1 MKLGFFCSLSSSS
14 PQGSEQMALAR
25 GVYESDVCRSGLCE
39 LEAPGVLCLDQVGAQ
54 AMLDSLPAL
63 FLQGGEGEAGLDPGL
78 AAVVQGQMVVL
89 DTMKRAMNILLPGPR
104 ARVRMAGDWI
114 SRALVEEQPKAF

>member
-1 MKLGFFCSLSSSS
+1 M
-14 PQGSEQMALAR
+14 
-25 GVYESDVCRSGLCE
+25 
-39 LEAPGVLCLDQVGAQ
+39 DQVGAQ

-78 AAVVQGQMVVL
+78 AAVVQDQMVVL
-89 DTMKRAMNILLPGPR
+89 GTMKRAMNILLPGPR
-104 ARVRMAGDWI
+104 ARVRMAGDGI

>member
-14 PQGSEQMALAR
+14 PQGSERMELAR

-63 FLQGGEGEAGLDPGL
+63 FLQGGEGDDRG
-78 AAVVQGQMVVL
+78 
-89 DTMKRAMNILLPGPR
+89 
-104 ARVRMAGDWI
+104 
-114 SRALVEEQPKAF
+114 

>member
-1 MKLGFFCSLSSSS
+1 MG
-14 PQGSEQMALAR
+14 
-25 GVYESDVCRSGLCE
+25 
-39 LEAPGVLCLDQVGAQ
+39 QVGAQ

-89 DTMKRAMNILLPGPR
+89 DTIKRAMNILLPGPR
-104 ARVRMAGDWI
+104 ARVRMAGDGI
-114 SRALVEEQPKAF
+114 SRAFEEEQPEAFQP